1 MKKYNFLIV
10 GVTISV
16 FLLIGMSL
24 FNFQFVNNLPKE
36 IKTESKLLITWINN
50 FIGLA
55 FFVNVGYF
63 SFKFLKVYNEVKESE
78 EENK

>member
-16 FLLIGMSL
+16 FLLIGISL

-63 SFKFLKVYNEVKESE
+63 SFKFLKVYNEVKKSE

>member
-16 FLLIGMSL
+16 FLLIGISL

-36 IKTESKLLITWINN
+36 IKTESKLLIIWINN

-63 SFKFLKVYNEVKESE
+63 SFKFLQVYNEVKESE

>member
-16 FLLIGMSL
+16 FLLIGISL

-36 IKTESKLLITWINN
+36 IKRRSQPLM
-50 FIGLA
+50 
-55 FFVNVGYF
+55 
-63 SFKFLKVYNEVKESE
+63 
-78 EENK
+78 

>member
-16 FLLIGMSL
+16 FLLIGISL

-63 SFKFLKVYNEVKESE
+63 SLKFLKVYNEVKESE